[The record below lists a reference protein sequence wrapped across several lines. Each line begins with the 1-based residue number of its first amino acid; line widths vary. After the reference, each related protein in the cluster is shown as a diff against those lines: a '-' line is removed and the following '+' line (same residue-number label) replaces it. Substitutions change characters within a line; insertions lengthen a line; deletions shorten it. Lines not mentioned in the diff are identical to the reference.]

1 MHMLTS
7 SEKMIAMVILSV
19 SLLFVSRWIVLRHQ
33 TREALGRV
41 DDELIRRESALVYE
55 RAGAFLKDLNDSILG
70 TSNSLDFALLRNIT
84 YPGRED
90 INALIKSLPIRDVLE
105 AHKKMS
111 ETLRDAYTNL
121 LTFLIKTYKAHTK
134 DSKVNLPPDA
144 DKVTGKTVYAF
155 GQTLSDEY
163 FKNYVPQLT
172 KMRSPL
178 ISLQAKVTPVLIK
191 NQSDDLANQ
200 LNNLCKSA
208 NEYVLSMANR
218 RASTT
223 WMRLSADAILAV
235 TITII
240 LPDGSEISR
249 PLILSEDLF
258 KKLSQLVNEGLS
270 LLNGEIQ
277 SLTEFITGPT
287 GLA

>member
-1 MHMLTS
+1 
-7 SEKMIAMVILSV
+7 
-19 SLLFVSRWIVLRHQ
+19 
-33 TREALGRV
+33 
-41 DDELIRRESALVYE
+41 
-55 RAGAFLKDLNDSILG
+55 
-70 TSNSLDFALLRNIT
+70 
-84 YPGRED
+84 
-90 INALIKSLPIRDVLE
+90 VLE

-277 SLTEFITGPT
+277 ALTEFITGPT